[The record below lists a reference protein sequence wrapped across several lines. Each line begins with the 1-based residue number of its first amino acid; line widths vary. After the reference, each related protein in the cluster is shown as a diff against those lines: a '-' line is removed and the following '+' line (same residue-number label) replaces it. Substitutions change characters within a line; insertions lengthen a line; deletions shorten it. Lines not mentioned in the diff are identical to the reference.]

1 MIGVS
6 YGLGIYYFLPLALLS
21 FNFALILQIFFAIL
35 LGMLFGLSLL
45 AFNLQRFVELI
56 LVYVLLFW
64 ERKSMRQMIFK
75 NLAAHKLRNK
85 MTSIIFS
92 IAIGF
97 IIFLVVIYNLQV
109 KSAKLQ
115 QLKGAG
121 AHFRVDTDDPL
132 RLKPAFF
139 DPILRNHAGN
149 IESFAYWSSELHG
162 DPEYGVL
169 DTVVSDKA
177 KVNAERVNVQGMQPT
192 TFDVTLKDYLSLDY
206 TSGSGLSLGEQ
217 LYSKR
222 GSQSVAVGSYLT
234 DLAAVDPANHKQ
246 AMLLTVETA
255 AKGEPNRF
263 YRKRPL
269 WTANSAPA
277 FLMVDRKVGRDRM
290 ALLMSFPLFNF
301 LVAPHRSQ
309 NQTRYNGIFIK
320 FKGEGGT
327 AAYKA

>member
-1 MIGVS
+1 
-6 YGLGIYYFLPLALLS
+6 
-21 FNFALILQIFFAIL
+21 
-35 LGMLFGLSLL
+35 
-45 AFNLQRFVELI
+45 
-56 LVYVLLFW
+56 
-64 ERKSMRQMIFK
+64 
-75 NLAAHKLRNK
+75 
-85 MTSIIFS
+85 
-92 IAIGF
+92 
-97 IIFLVVIYNLQV
+97 
-109 KSAKLQ
+109 
-115 QLKGAG
+115 
-121 AHFRVDTDDPL
+121 
-132 RLKPAFF
+132 
-139 DPILRNHAGN
+139 
-149 IESFAYWSSELHG
+149 
-162 DPEYGVL
+162 
-169 DTVVSDKA
+169 
-177 KVNAERVNVQGMQPT
+177 MQPT

-222 GSQSVAVGSYLT
+222 GSQSVAVGSYLA

-246 AMLLTVETA
+246 AMLLTVKTA

-301 LVAPHRSQ
+301 MVAPHRSQ